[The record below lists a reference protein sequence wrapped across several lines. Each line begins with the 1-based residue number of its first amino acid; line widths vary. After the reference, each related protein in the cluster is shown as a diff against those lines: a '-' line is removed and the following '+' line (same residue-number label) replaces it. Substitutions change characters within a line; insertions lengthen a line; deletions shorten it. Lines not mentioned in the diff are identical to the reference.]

1 MKVVIIG
8 AGTTAIYAADILT
21 QDRNIT
27 IAGFVGTEEEE
38 SKLEGKQIYQNLT
51 FLGSVKLFSELMK
64 DDVFGFIAAIGIN
77 NIRENR
83 YYEAITAGLLPINAI
98 SQHSKIN
105 SSVQL
110 GKGVIISPG
119 CIISHGVEIGN
130 NTIINPGTII
140 GIDAKISENC
150 HIGTGCIVEGLC
162 EIGRNVSLG
171 PRSTIKSYLNIG
183 KNQII
188 KSGDFVD
195 NNLQDIIR
203 K

>member
-8 AGTTAIYAADILT
+8 AGTTAIYAADILA

-38 SKLEGKQIYQNLT
+38 SKLEGKQIYKNLT

-98 SQHSKIN
+98 SQHSQIN

-110 GKGVIISPG
+110 GKGIIISPG

-130 NTIINPGTII
+130 NTIVNPGNII
-140 GIDAKISENC
+140 GINTKISENC
-150 HIGTGCIVEGLC
+150 FIGTGCIVEGLC
-162 EIGRNVSLG
+162 EIGRNVNLG
-171 PRSTIKSYLNIG
+171 ARSTVKSYLNIG